1 MANIISKEKCIVID
15 GASLPLNSMMCN
27 EIGNGAMLTI
37 IGGSGV
43 IKLMVSETTI
53 DGVAVT
59 DRAQLIA
66 FLQDNCFS
74 IKGGGSGGD
83 GAVDSVTGNLVTGT
97 STNPI
102 VDLPTWVDLL
112 RDDRVGYLNST
123 TGMTFQLSGIS
134 DAVKFLSPIPLEV
147 LNLKYPTLTDKIK
160 KVTLIFNCDV
170 NLINNSALTNA
181 FLRNIPTKAKQY
193 DCWTLMYDSGDRVWD
208 FISVN
213 TMPKWYIDEAV
224 GESGTDRQVQG
235 FIGGKRV
242 PVTLG
247 WKQLSDL
254 PSPPPFLNGVL
265 IGTAFKENGDA
276 VFGFLE
282 MALSGVESF
291 VLPNG
296 FPVYNPGIIG
306 NGGGTLPVAD
316 AIKNGDAVN
325 KGQSANLLKL
335 LQGYNPSVDQMLVQ
349 VGGVLQWTTW
359 TH

>member
-1 MANIISKEKCIVID
+1 MAIIITETNCVRID
-15 GASLPLNSMMCN
+15 DALIPKNS
-27 EIGNGAMLTI
+27 AK
-37 IGGSGV
+37 V
-43 IKLMVSETTI
+43 IKIATGVRLSFNSGMFMDVPFSTSTI
-53 DGVAVT
+53 DGDPINDA
-59 DRAQLIA
+59 DELFEFFKAQS
-66 FLQDNCFS
+66 FS
-74 IKGGGSGGD
+74 AGGGSGGG
-83 GAVDSVTGNLVTGT
+83 GAVDSVTGNLVSGT
-97 STNPI
+97 SANPI

-242 PVTLG
+242 PVTIG

-276 VFGFLE
+276 LFGFLE

-316 AIKNGDAVN
+316 AIENGDAVN